1 VIGDGPA
8 VQMSSVFSGDFDSL
22 DRWFEAFL
30 LDRKSSGLSKH
41 TLKFYRIEVGA
52 FLEFC
57 RSSGVVRFSELTS
70 DFLRQFLLHLE
81 NRGRNPGGVHAG
93 YRAVKTF
100 MFWYEAE
107 AEPEGWKNPI
117 RKVKPPF
124 LAVTPLEPV
133 DLKVVSK
140 LIAACPGE
148 SVRDCRDRALFYFL
162 LDTGA
167 RAFEVCALDIE
178 DVDLVLGS
186 CVIRSGKGRK
196 TRQIVIGKKSRRAL
210 RTYLKRR
217 LDSDPALW
225 LNNQGERLSYFG
237 LNRILKS
244 RAVLAGVP
252 KPGLHDFRRAFALN
266 CLRAGMD
273 VYTLQKLMG
282 HSDLQVLR
290 RYLAQTDS
298 DLLEA
303 HGRAS
308 PVDLNL

>member
-1 VIGDGPA
+1 M
-8 VQMSSVFSGDFDSL
+8 QMSSVFSGDFDRL
-22 DRWFEAFL
+22 ERWFGAFM
-30 LDRKSSGLSKH
+30 LDRKSSGFSPF
-41 TLKFYRIEVGA
+41 TLKFYRIEVGSFLA
-52 FLEFC
+52 FC
-57 RSSGVVRFSELTS
+57 SENEVGYFRDLS
-70 DFLRQFLLHLE
+70 ADFLRQYLLHLE
-81 NRGRNPGGVHAG
+81 RRGRNPGGVHAG

-100 MFWYEAE
+100 LLWYEDE
-107 AEPEGWKNPI
+107 AEPEDWKNPI

-124 LAVTPLEPV
+124 LAITPLEPV
-133 DLKVVSK
+133 DLKVVAK
-140 LIAACPGE
+140 LLAACPGD
-148 SVRDCRDRALFYFL
+148 SVQDLRDRALFYFL

-167 RAFEVCALDIE
+167 RAFEVCGLDVE

-210 RTYLKRR
+210 RSYLKRR
-217 LDSDPALW
+217 SDSDPALW

-244 RAVLAGVP
+244 RSVLAGVP

-273 VYTLQKLMG
+273 VYSLQKLMG